1 MISLRTIRSS
11 ALSRLIAFAILAGLA
26 AFVTVF
32 TLASNNQ
39 SGNITTA
46 KCSDNA
52 TCVYLQ
58 SDHAAPDIIT
68 VAVGGFI
75 QFASADGK
83 THNLGLGE
91 GDAHH
96 DGSHKHEGSFVSGDF
111 KADEAWRVQFKKTGT
126 YKLHDHY
133 RPDITVT
140 VVVYDPNRSS
150 VIK

>member
-1 MISLRTIRSS
+1 MISLRAIRSG
-11 ALSRLIAFAILAGLA
+11 ALSRLIVFAVLAGLG
-26 AFVTVF
+26 AFIIVF
-32 TLASNNQ
+32 ALANKNQ
-39 SGNITTA
+39 NGNITTA
-46 KCSDNA
+46 KCSND
-52 TCVYLQ
+52 TVCVYLQ
-58 SDHAAPDIIT
+58 SDHAAPDIVT
-68 VAVGGFI
+68 VAVGGFV
-75 QFASADGK
+75 QFTNADGK

-91 GDAHH
+91 GDAYH

-133 RPDITVT
+133 RPDIIAT